1 MVVPVQ
7 GSVPALR
14 RAQHG
19 QLCDEKWLAISQM
32 PRSHLSETFYSQRH
46 ENLMEKTRH
55 TLVAAVLPDGNGGYG
70 PCPEL
75 LTEAEAIRY
84 LRLDTLE
91 LQNPADT
98 LRYYRNKRV
107 LRATP
112 ISNHLFYRRQ
122 ALDDFLEKVTKNDAE
137 MP

>member
-1 MVVPVQ
+1 MQ
-7 GSVPALR
+7 EA
-14 RAQHG
+14 
-19 QLCDEKWLAISQM
+19 
-32 PRSHLSETFYSQRH
+32 T
-46 ENLMEKTRH
+46 H
-55 TLVAAVLPDGNGGYG
+55 TLVTSAVLPDGNGGYG
-70 PCPEL
+70 PWPEL